1 MHQLARSVAFE
12 YLAHL
17 VVVPVTAGGVE
28 TRFVFDSGIGL
39 TLVSGSLADRL
50 GCGATGRVF
59 TGRRMSGQEVSV
71 PLATLDSLELGGYR
85 RSGLT
90 VGIFDLGVPGL
101 EGIDGFLS
109 LDYFRDAPVTVDY
122 GSQHV
127 AVGERP
133 PGVPVA
139 VHVDRDGP
147 STTVY
152 MPLELPSGRTVSV
165 EVDMGSDDLI
175 LDERFAAELGVD
187 LDDASVRRVEGR
199 DETGHEYVRRFT
211 SLSGVVRVPTAPQ
224 LAQRDPGVM
233 FQKIVYEGLVGQ
245 SFLRNFAVTFDLP
258 NERLIFSTLSA

>member
-1 MHQLARSVAFE
+1 MHSVLFE
-12 YLAHL
+12 YLEHL
-17 VVVPVTAGGVE
+17 VVLPLTAGGVE

-39 TLVSGSLADRL
+39 TLLSESLARRL
-50 GCGATGRVF
+50 GCEATGQVF
-59 TGRRMSGQEVSV
+59 SGRRMSGQEVSV
-71 PLATLDSLELGGYR
+71 PLAALDSLEVGGYE

-90 VGIFDLGVPGL
+90 VGVFDLGIPGF

-109 LDYFRDAPVTVDY
+109 LDQFADAPVTVDY

-127 AVGERP
+127 VVGERP
-133 PGVPVA
+133 SGVPVA
-139 VHVDRDGP
+139 VRVDRDGP
-147 STTVY
+147 STAVH
-152 MPLELPSGRTVSV
+152 MPLDLPSGRTVSV

-187 LDDASVRRVEGR
+187 LDDPAVRKVEGR
-199 DETGHEYVRRFT
+199 DETGHDYVRHFT
-211 SLSGVVRVPTAPQ
+211 ALSGVVRVPTAPE

-233 FQKIVYEGLVGQ
+233 FQKIVYDGLVGH